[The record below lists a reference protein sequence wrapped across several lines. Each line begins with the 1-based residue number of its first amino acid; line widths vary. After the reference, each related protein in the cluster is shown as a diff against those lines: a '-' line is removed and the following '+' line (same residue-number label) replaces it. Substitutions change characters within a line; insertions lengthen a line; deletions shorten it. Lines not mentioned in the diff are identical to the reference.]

1 MNRNPESR
9 LFLYDIDCFKA
20 APQEHNSVGV
30 IKCIS
35 FSCTVLLFRSM
46 SGNSRYH
53 QACDGSYSVI
63 IVFDMVGTPE
73 NIKQGRA

>member
-35 FSCTVLLFRSM
+35 FSCTVLY
-46 SGNSRYH
+46 YH